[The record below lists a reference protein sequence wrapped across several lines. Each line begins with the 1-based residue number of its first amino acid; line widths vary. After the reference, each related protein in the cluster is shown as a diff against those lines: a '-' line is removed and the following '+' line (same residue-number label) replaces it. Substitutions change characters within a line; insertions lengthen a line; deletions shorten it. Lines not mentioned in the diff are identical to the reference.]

1 MSKTRALSVAASA
14 SLLLA
19 LFVVLP
25 GMGADEKKDGK
36 EALYRPLGLFT
47 EVLGLVRSNYVE
59 PTELK
64 PLLAGSFSGMT
75 EALDPFSEY
84 VPPDKMAA
92 FTAYEAAKEKKEIL
106 ESGIVLARRFG
117 FPVVVAAIAG
127 SPAAAGG
134 VKSDDVIEKID
145 GQLTRNMALWEL
157 ESRLSGK
164 AGGRVRLAVV
174 REGKPRHRVLDIVRA
189 SWIPAAP
196 STERV
201 DGETVLHVP
210 SFASGT
216 AAALK
221 EILKPLDRTKP
232 LVLDLRSNAMGSF
245 DEAARAAALFVP
257 AGSLG
262 ELSGRRIETKTFRSE
277 PGERVHES
285 RLVLLVDSGTA
296 GAAELFASAVR
307 DAGTRGAGAKLV
319 ASDKSDKS
327 TERAE
332 DSDLQEAFDPG
343 AEATKDADKLKLAVR
358 VVGEPTVGMGF
369 TAQVVRL
376 SSGGSLRLAV
386 GKIRTA
392 AGKAL
397 CPKGLQPDDRVFHGP
412 PGEAV
417 GRMDPILQR
426 GLKVLAEFSVRAKA
440 AA

>member
-25 GMGADEKKDGK
+25 GMGADEKDKEGK
-36 EALYRPLGLFT
+36 EAPYRPLGLFT

-75 EALDPFSEY
+75 EAMDPFSEY

-92 FTAYEAAKEKKEIL
+92 FAAYEAAKEKKEVL

-127 SPAAAGG
+127 SPAASAG
-134 VKSDDVIEKID
+134 VTSDDVIEKVD

-174 REGKPRHRVLDIVRA
+174 REGKPRHRTLDIVRA
-189 SWIPAAP
+189 GWTPAAP
-196 STERV
+196 SAERMG
-201 DGETVLHVP
+201 GETVIHVP
-210 SFASGT
+210 SFTPGT

-221 EILKPLDRTKP
+221 EILKPLDRTRP
-232 LVLDLRSNAMGSF
+232 LLLDLRSNAMGSF

-257 AGSLG
+257 AGPLG
-262 ELSGRRIETKTFRSE
+262 ELSGRRIETKTFHSE
-277 PGERVHES
+277 PGERAHES

-307 DAGTRGAGAKLV
+307 DADTRAAGAKLV
-319 ASDKSDKS
+319 TIDKSKAA
-327 TERAE
+327 AE

-358 VVGEPTVGMGF
+358 IVGEPTVGMGF

-376 SSGGSLRLAV
+376 SSGGSLKLAV
-386 GKIRTA
+386 GKIRTV

-412 PGEAV
+412 PDEAA
-417 GRMDPILQR
+417 GHLDPILQR
-426 GLKVLAEFSVRAKA
+426 GLKVLVEFSVRAKA

>member
-1 MSKTRALSVAASA
+1 VSKTRALSVAASA

-25 GMGADEKKDGK
+25 GMGADEKEKESR

-84 VPPDKMAA
+84 IPPDRMAA
-92 FTAYEAAKEKKEIL
+92 FTAFEAAKEKKEVL
-106 ESGIVLARRFG
+106 DTGIVLARRFG

-127 SPAAAGG
+127 SPAAGAG
-134 VKSDDVIEKID
+134 VKSDDVIEKVD
-145 GQLTRNMALWEL
+145 DQLTRSMALWEL

-164 AGGRVRLAVV
+164 PGGRVRLAVV
-174 REGKPRHRVLDIVRA
+174 RDGKPRHRTFDIVRA
-189 SWIPAAP
+189 SWTPAAP
-196 STERV
+196 SAERV
-201 DGETVLHVP
+201 DGETVIHIPALTP
-210 SFASGT
+210 GT
-216 AAALK
+216 TAALK
-221 EILKPLDRTKP
+221 EILKSLDRTRP
-232 LVLDLRSNAMGSF
+232 LVLDLRSNALGSF

-257 AGSLG
+257 AGPLG
-262 ELSGRRIETKTFRSE
+262 ELSGRRIETKTFHSE

-307 DAGTRGAGAKLV
+307 DAGTRDAGSKLV
-319 ASDKSDKS
+319 TVDKKKAN
-327 TERAE
+327 AE
-332 DSDLQEAFDPG
+332 DADAQEAFDPG
-343 AEATKDADKLKLAVR
+343 AEAAKDADKQKLAVR

-369 TAQVVRL
+369 TAQVVKL
-376 SSGGSLRLAV
+376 SSGGLLMLSV
-386 GKIRTA
+386 GKIRTV

-412 PGEAV
+412 SDDAT
-417 GRMDPILQR
+417 GRLDPILQR
-426 GLKVLAEFSVRAKA
+426 GLKILAESTSRSKA

>member
-1 MSKTRALSVAASA
+1 VSKTRALFVAASA

-25 GMGADEKKDGK
+25 GMGADEKDK
-36 EALYRPLGLFT
+36 EALYRPLGLYT

-64 PLLAGSFSGMT
+64 PLLSGSFSGMT
-75 EALDPFSEY
+75 EALDPYSEY

-106 ESGIVLARRFG
+106 ETGIVLARRFG
-117 FPVVVAAIAG
+117 FPQVVAAIAG
-127 SPAAAGG
+127 SPAASAG
-134 VKSDDVIEKID
+134 VKSDDVIEKVD

-189 SWIPAAP
+189 SWTPTAP
-196 STERV
+196 SAERV
-201 DGETVLHVP
+201 DGETVIHIP
-210 SFASGT
+210 SFAPGT
-216 AAALK
+216 VAALK
-221 EILKPLDRTKP
+221 EILKPLDRTRP
-232 LVLDLRSNAMGSF
+232 LLLDLRSNAMGSF

-307 DAGTRGAGAKLV
+307 DAGTRAAGGKLV
-319 ASDKSDKS
+319 SVDKLDKSKAN
-327 TERAE
+327 AE

-358 VVGEPTVGMGF
+358 IVGEPTVGMGF

-376 SSGGSLRLAV
+376 SSGGSLRLSV

-397 CPKGLQPDDRVFHGP
+397 CPKGLQPDDRVYHGSP
-412 PGEAV
+412 DEVV
-417 GRMDPILQR
+417 GRVDPILQR
-426 GLKVLAEFSVRAKA
+426 GLKVLAEFSVKAKA